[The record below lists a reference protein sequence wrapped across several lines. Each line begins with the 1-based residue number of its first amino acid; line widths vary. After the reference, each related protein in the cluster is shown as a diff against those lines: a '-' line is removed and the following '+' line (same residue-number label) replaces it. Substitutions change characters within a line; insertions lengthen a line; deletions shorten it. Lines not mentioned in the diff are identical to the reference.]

1 MHNLPLQQTLLCNCP
16 SQLLLQG
23 QPLPSGPDMLPLQ
36 QRQAALQ
43 SLVTSACA
51 DMMLS
56 QQPMGKVDSMLQ
68 LLSGVLHLIDDPLAA
83 AVVFVAGVVAHVAVT
98 PRRCQLLLKK

>member
-1 MHNLPLQQTLLCNCP
+1 MHNLPLQQSLLCNCP

-23 QPLPSGPDMLPLQ
+23 QPLPSGPNMLPLQ

-68 LLSGVLHLIDDPLAA
+68 LLSGVLQHDDPLAA